1 MHEGRIRKRDVL
13 ENVFVSKI
21 FLWIA
26 KFRFGPGQK
35 AASGFIKLKM
45 HVGWWIGHSA
55 FLSHF

>member
-1 MHEGRIRKRDVL
+1 MHEGGL
-13 ENVFVSKI
+13 ENEMCVRNAFVSKI

-26 KFRFGPGQK
+26 KVHFGPGQK
-35 AASGFIKLKM
+35 VASGFIKLKM